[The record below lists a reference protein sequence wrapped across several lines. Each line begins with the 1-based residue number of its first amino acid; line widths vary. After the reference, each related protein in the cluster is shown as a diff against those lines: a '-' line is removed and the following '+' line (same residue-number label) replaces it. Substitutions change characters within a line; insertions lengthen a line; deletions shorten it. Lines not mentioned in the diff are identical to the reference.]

1 MAEVI
6 NPFQC
11 FAGLPQLQGFIWM
24 RDVKKEIRSLGHHGY
39 EGIVVAVKLNRK
51 FQLTFQWPLPD
62 KKEEVE
68 YREVPRTDAVQE
80 EVIPINLGLRPGE
93 LHAAIA
99 KAGLGHMLINLEETS

>member
-11 FAGLPQLQGFIWM
+11 FAGLPQLQGFIWT
-24 RDVKKEIRSLGHHGY
+24 RDVKNEIRSLGHHGY
-39 EGIVVAVKLNRK
+39 EGIVVAVKLNREY
-51 FQLTFQWPLPD
+51 QLTFRWPLPD
-62 KKEEVE
+62 KKEDTE
-68 YREVPRTDAVQE
+68 YRKVSHADAIRE

-99 KAGLGHMLINLEETS
+99 KAGLGHMLINLKESS